1 MDQAIDFVSVIF
13 SCTQNESF
21 LISPLKKKKK
31 NQAIFSHQRTNLQR
45 FARNQQN
52 KNNWNSLTQ
61 LILQALDVHNPFFW
75 LMQTSAAVFFLSFC
89 VVFFPLKLILLL
101 SIHLSSVRLRTS
113 DRWTFSLK
121 AISFEKHLKTTTKK
135 LRCQAKQHVLISQS
149 HLVPN

>member
-1 MDQAIDFVSVIF
+1 MDQAIDFVSVIY

-75 LMQTSAAVFFLSFC
+75 LMQTYAAVFFLSFC
-89 VVFFPLKLILLL
+89 VFFPLKLTASVYP
-101 SIHLSSVRLRTS
+101 SIKCEVTNIR
-113 DRWTFSLK
+113 
-121 AISFEKHLKTTTKK
+121 
-135 LRCQAKQHVLISQS
+135 
-149 HLVPN
+149 